1 MPSSTDRPNID
12 VYMMGMAMMAAS
24 RATCVRRSVGCVL
37 VNRLNH
43 ILATGYNGVPR
54 GMVHCA
60 IIRCPGANAPSGQSL
75 DGCMAT
81 HAEQNALL
89 QCGDVDQITTA
100 YVTAQPCITCIKLLM
115 NTGCQRIVYLE
126 PYPHPTAQSLWSQVG
141 RTMEMLSSKDVMN
154 LHELFRAQSERSHRA
169 LIEPRRG

>member
-1 MPSSTDRPNID
+1 MTSSTARPSIS
-12 VYMMGMAMMAAS
+12 VYMMGIALMAAS

-60 IIRCPGANAPSGQSL
+60 LMKCPGAEAPSGQSL

-89 QCGDVDQITTA
+89 QCKDVEEITTA
-100 YVTAQPCITCIKLLM
+100 YVTAQPCITCVKLLM
-115 NTGCQRIVYLE
+115 NTGCRSIVYLE
-126 PYPHPTAQSLWSQVG
+126 PYPHPMAQRLWADAG
-141 RTMEMLSSKDVMN
+141 RSMSMLDSKDVVH

-169 LIEPRRG
+169 LTEPRRG